1 MMTTIKKVM
10 SAVLLAA
17 AAMTAP
23 AMVGAK
29 EITLIF
35 EGQGITLVGEF
46 AGFKDGAYIIVNNN
60 QELYVPAVL
69 VRCEGDDCFEVVT
82 AQVAQN

>member
-1 MMTTIKKVM
+1 MMTTLKKVM

-17 AAMTAP
+17 VAMTAP

>member
-1 MMTTIKKVM
+1 MMTTLKKVT

>member
-1 MMTTIKKVM
+1 MTTIKKVM

>member
-1 MMTTIKKVM
+1 MTTLKKVM

>member
-17 AAMTAP
+17 AAMATP

>member
-1 MMTTIKKVM
+1 M

>member
-1 MMTTIKKVM
+1 MMTTLKKVM